1 MKKPN
6 MKNALLVIDVQG
18 FFLNEVTGEVP
29 TRIARFIENNQDKFD
44 FILFFKFINDIN
56 SNWVKILGWKR
67 MLKPEE
73 TRIALDLRKFL
84 KKDNVFVKK
93 AAFSIFRVE
102 EFKKFVKDK
111 SISKFYICGMDTHAC
126 VYVSAMEAFERR
138 FEVKVI
144 EDLCAA
150 SHGMSYHQN
159 AIDSLRRNLGKGIII
174 NSKDIGKNLKKSS
187 STTDSTSKSKTICT
201 K

>member
-1 MKKPN
+1 
-6 MKNALLVIDVQG
+6 MKNALLVIDVQS
-18 FFLNEVTGEVP
+18 FFLNEVTGEIP
-29 TRIARFIENNQDKFD
+29 TRIAGFIKNNEDKFD

-56 SNWVKILGWKR
+56 SNWVKILNWKE

-73 TRIALDLRKFL
+73 TRIALGLRKFL

-102 EFKKFVKDK
+102 KFKKFVRDRN
-111 SISKFYICGMDTHAC
+111 ISKFYICGLDTHAC
-126 VYVSAMEAFERR
+126 VYVSTMEAFERG
-138 FEVKVI
+138 FDVKVI

-159 AIDSLRRNLGKGIII
+159 AIDSIRRNLGKSIII
-174 NSKDIGKNLKKSS
+174 NSKDIS
-187 STTDSTSKSKTICT
+187 
-201 K
+201 